1 MSRSFGMSGLS
12 EDSIRAPLRVW
23 EYLLLIWHRLIVL
36 SMLKNSPALLIK
48 SGTAPFT
55 FLREEAEGTE
65 TSQAIAF
72 TLEHLSS
79 AAPLGASVSTWFKR
93 QWRKWE
99 CFLETSRD
107 WHKVPRQQSTLSWFY
122 LNSLWLGAGKTKLP
136 FLFVHLWTRSFP
148 NQAELPR
155 GFMSFPDR
163 HKAQDAYT
171 NPWGPGIVHI

>member
-79 AAPLGASVSTWFKR
+79 AAPLGVSVSTWFKR

-122 LNSLWLGAGKTKLP
+122 LNSLWLGAGKTKLGPSFSFTFGLIP
-136 FLFVHLWTRSFP
+136 FQIKLNYPEGLWVFLTDTK
-148 NQAELPR
+148 PR
-155 GFMSFPDR
+155 MPTQTPEDLE
-163 HKAQDAYT
+163 
-171 NPWGPGIVHI
+171 